1 MNLDELRQ
9 AMASD
14 ATVENKNL
22 KDEIEDLKK
31 KLTEEQED
39 HTYDKE
45 SLSND
50 CRCLANRCF
59 ALTKGAMCI
68 FCELDSYHCS
78 HAISFEDKL
87 PVIKRLRKEIENA

>member
-1 MNLDELRQ
+1 MNLDEFRQ

-22 KDEIEDLKK
+22 KCEIEDLKK
-31 KLTEEQED
+31 KLKKERED

-45 SLSND
+45 SLLND

-59 ALTKGAMCI
+59 VLTQGTMCI
-68 FCELDSYHCS
+68 FCELSSYHCS
-78 HAISFEDKL
+78 HAISFDDKIH
-87 PVIKRLRKEIENA
+87 VIEKLRKEDKR

>member
-31 KLTEEQED
+31 KLREEQED